1 MRQPPYYGLQKHPVS
16 SIGNYGDTNQ
26 LTAGPFKQIW
36 MVIDDDDRFQYW
48 YGLSLNRRN
57 RLHRSPQRFIENA
70 AMTTETVG
78 TLAVAPIPFTL
89 NR

>member
-1 MRQPPYYGLQKHPVS
+1 MTTQSLQPARRGNGVVIKKCNQFTVGCGNPRITGSRRTLVS

-57 RLHRSPQRFIENA
+57 RLA
-70 AMTTETVG
+70 
-78 TLAVAPIPFTL
+78 
-89 NR
+89 